1 MPTREDMAAAQQRG
15 RDATARE
22 EASLNLQPSA
32 AAAAPNFEAA
42 FTPSPASLLQHN
54 NAYLAVHSRIG
65 QGEGAARMA
74 PLNAMQPA
82 ELVQMLMATQLQEQ
96 GEATLQGGELG

>member
-32 AAAAPNFEAA
+32 AAAAPPNFEAA
-42 FTPSPASLLQHN
+42 FTPSPASLFWRN
-54 NAYLAVHSRIG
+54 NPNLAVYSQIG
-65 QGEGAARMA
+65 RGEGAARRA
-74 PLNAMQPA
+74 PLNEMQPCRVITDFNGRA
-82 ELVQMLMATQLQEQ
+82 IARA
-96 GEATLQGGELG
+96 GRGH

>member
-32 AAAAPNFEAA
+32 APPNFEAA
-42 FTPSPASLLQHN
+42 FTPSPASLLRHN
-54 NAYLAVHSRIG
+54 NANLAVHSRIG

-74 PLNAMQPA
+74 PLNAMQPRRVITDVNGRA
-82 ELVQMLMATQLQEQ
+82 IARA
-96 GEATLQGGELG
+96 GRGH